1 MILTQMK
8 GELTAIKHAGV
19 KALLMKLL
27 RGTIDSAAVL
37 CQEVDKLR
45 YQFFISTNTIFD
57 IKANEDYQRSE
68 L

>member
-1 MILTQMK
+1 MK

-45 YQFFISTNTIFD
+45 Y
-57 IKANEDYQRSE
+57 
-68 L
+68 